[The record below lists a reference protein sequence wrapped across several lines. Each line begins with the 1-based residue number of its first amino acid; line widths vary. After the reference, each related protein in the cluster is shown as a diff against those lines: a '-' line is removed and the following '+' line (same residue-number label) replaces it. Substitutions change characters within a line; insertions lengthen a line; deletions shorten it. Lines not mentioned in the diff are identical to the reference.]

1 MTFIGKD
8 KTVHTACFI
17 TPFREVFNILETL
30 PTHLP
35 HEAFKSVTHAE
46 LFGFLNP
53 PEVPQISR
61 QSIILEPGVSTPEV
75 MAQTSLMRDR
85 LRLLYCTLNEGEC

>member
-1 MTFIGKD
+1 MK
-8 KTVHTACFI
+8 
-17 TPFREVFNILETL
+17 
-30 PTHLP
+30 
-35 HEAFKSVTHAE
+35 E
-46 LFGFLNP
+46 LFSFLKP

-75 MAQTSLMRDR
+75 MAQTSLMRNR